1 MQVATRALDPDP
13 RTFLS
18 LIRIRIYFPSESRR
32 EKLKEKN
39 EKMKELVVI
48 GFFIQKFNLFYYFIT
63 ILFAILYFFDLLLL

>member
-39 EKMKELVVI
+39 EKMKEKNEKMKEMVVI
-48 GFFIQKFNLFYYFIT
+48 GFLFKNLT
-63 ILFAILYFFDLLLL
+63 

>member
-39 EKMKELVVI
+39 EKIKEMVVI
-48 GFFIQKFNLFYYFIT
+48 GFLFKNLT
-63 ILFAILYFFDLLLL
+63 

>member
-39 EKMKELVVI
+39 EKMKEMVVI
-48 GFFIQKFNLFYYFIT
+48 GFFIQKFNVNLDQLHGFLLFSR
-63 ILFAILYFFDLLLL
+63 LV